1 MAIGSFDMR
10 SIPAALRSNTLYA
23 LIAANVSVFVAVAVF
38 GIFDGGR
45 MLAWLVLP
53 SWLPSML
60 RQPWSVLSYMFVQ
73 TDVLHLLFNMLWL
86 YCFGSILL
94 HVNGGRALVR
104 VYVAGGVA
112 GAAVFAVSHAVY
124 PAMGAASLMGSSASV
139 LAVAVA
145 VAFDA
150 PDMKLNLW
158 SVGPVKI
165 KWIVAAMVLLF
176 CVGFTG
182 SVSSTV
188 AHAGGAVCGAVL
200 GFARRRAWHWRSNR
214 GSAPADL
221 RAELDELL
229 DKVKQSGYDALSRHD
244 KRRLFELSHKIKQ

>member
-10 SIPAALRSNTLYA
+10 SIPAELRSNTLYA

-158 SVGPVKI
+158 PVGPVKI

-176 CVGFTG
+176 
-182 SVSSTV
+182 
-188 AHAGGAVCGAVL
+188 
-200 GFARRRAWHWRSNR
+200 
-214 GSAPADL
+214 
-221 RAELDELL
+221 
-229 DKVKQSGYDALSRHD
+229 
-244 KRRLFELSHKIKQ
+244 

>member
-45 MLAWLVLP
+45 MLSWLVLP

-112 GAAVFAVSHAVY
+112 GGGGGVGACGGRATRAGIGLFCRVAMLPLALLLRGRPAGRDDAVARGDAGPLGRGRSRVLRGDGDAAGPHRGALQRSRVRHRPWRADAVADARLRHRQPGRASS
-124 PAMGAASLMGSSASV
+124 PTGSAASRRC
-139 LAVAVA
+139 
-145 VAFDA
+145 
-150 PDMKLNLW
+150 W
-158 SVGPVKI
+158 PVR
-165 KWIVAAMVLLF
+165 
-176 CVGFTG
+176 C
-182 SVSSTV
+182 
-188 AHAGGAVCGAVL
+188 C
-200 GFARRRAWHWRSNR
+200 RRRHSRSIPR
-214 GSAPADL
+214 STA
-221 RAELDELL
+221 
-229 DKVKQSGYDALSRHD
+229 
-244 KRRLFELSHKIKQ
+244 

>member
-10 SIPAALRSNTLYA
+10 SIPAELRSNTLYA

-112 GAAVFAVSHAVY
+112 
-124 PAMGAASLMGSSASV
+124 
-139 LAVAVA
+139 
-145 VAFDA
+145 
-150 PDMKLNLW
+150 W
-158 SVGPVKI
+158 
-165 KWIVAAMVLLF
+165 
-176 CVGFTG
+176 
-182 SVSSTV
+182 
-188 AHAGGAVCGAVL
+188 GGGR
-200 GFARRRAWHWRSNR
+200 FW
-214 GSAPADL
+214 
-221 RAELDELL
+221 
-229 DKVKQSGYDALSRHD
+229 
-244 KRRLFELSHKIKQ
+244 